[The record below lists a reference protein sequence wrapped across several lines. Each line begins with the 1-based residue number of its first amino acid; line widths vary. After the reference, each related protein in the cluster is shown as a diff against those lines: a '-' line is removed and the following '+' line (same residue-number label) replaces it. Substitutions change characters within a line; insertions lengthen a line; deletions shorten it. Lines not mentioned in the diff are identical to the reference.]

1 MGGGGSEVV
10 AHHRL
15 DVDDDLLRAREGHDQ
30 VLLVDVAPAGEE
42 AVGGQEQEQV
52 LPLQPQVV
60 LVEHLRGGN
69 MKNEALGTIS
79 SCLRSNLCSDFCGNY
94 DHYGLCST

>member
-1 MGGGGSEVV
+1 MGSSRSEVV

-60 LVEHLRGGN
+60 LVEHLRGEN
-69 MKNEALGTIS
+69 MKNEA
-79 SCLRSNLCSDFCGNY
+79 
-94 DHYGLCST
+94 

>member
-1 MGGGGSEVV
+1 VGSSRSEVV

-60 LVEHLRGGN
+60 LVEHLGEVEE
-69 MKNEALGTIS
+69 KKSKDEEEK
-79 SCLRSNLCSDFCGNY
+79 
-94 DHYGLCST
+94 